1 MPDFNT
7 TLQREK
13 FVITEKGEG
22 SSDADSPE
30 QIMAFSNRMEFSLQS
45 ADGKKQETFVVRA
58 QVMHVCI
65 RFAAF
70 LVKEYERNG
79 SIMMRDKSYDWSH
92 AYRVVTHGYEETWND
107 GLWVAV
113 YHKGRNIYAAGNQER
128 HPFLD
133 VIEQCDA
140 SNAGTYESSVLIA
153 EEAFEKAGKAVNI
166 EHDVHV
172 ALVSSIKNDVVR
184 CGLVSRAANK
194 TTTFSFTMR
203 PADVP
208 DNKKTG
214 RAVLALQVPRVLSLC
229 AAFLEGMQLA
239 FLVGMTL
246 QRQEFGIYGSSHPE
260 AKQGREASKRLSRLR
275 FSINVVETESV
286 MNYRPER
293 PSFGGLIEEAQEFA
307 RTNLDIV
314 AETERAA
321 QLEKAWAHK
330 IKQKQERRAGEL

>member
-13 FVITEKGEG
+13 FVITEKNGKG
-22 SSDADSPE
+22 RDADNPE
-30 QIMAFSNRMEFSLQS
+30 QIMAFSNRMEFSLKS
-45 ADGKKQETFVVRA
+45 ADGKTQESFVVRA
-58 QVMHVCI
+58 QTMHVCI

-70 LVKEYERNG
+70 LVKEYNRHG
-79 SIMMRDKSYDWSH
+79 PLLTRDKSYDWSY
-92 AYRVVTHGYEETWND
+92 AYRVVTHGYEEKWND

-113 YHKGRNIYAAGNQER
+113 YHKGRIIYAEGNKER

-140 SNAGTYESSVLIA
+140 GNSGTNESSIFIA
-153 EEAFEKAGKAVNI
+153 EDAFEKAGKAVKI

-172 ALVSSIKNDVVR
+172 ALVSSIKKDVVR

-203 PADVP
+203 PKAQADDKSKP
-208 DNKKTG
+208 N
-214 RAVLALQVPRVLSLC
+214 LALQVPRVLSLC

-239 FLVGMTL
+239 FLVGMTS

-260 AKQGREASKRLSRLR
+260 AKQGREAGKRLGRLR
-275 FSINVVETESV
+275 FSIKVVEEENI
-286 MNYRPER
+286 MGYRPER
-293 PSFGGLIEEAQEFA
+293 PDFGSLIEEAQEYA

-321 QLEKAWAHK
+321 YLEKAWAHK